1 MINRFQMIIRDGF
14 ADQWMRFRNPV
25 EILTGYRIE
34 DVPGILREIEC
45 AVSREGMH
53 AAGTIGYE
61 AAGAFDPALKTK
73 TDGRFPL
80 IQFALCGEPEIL
92 QALPVLDDAGYRTYS
107 WSREF
112 TEEEYALRIDDIRD
126 LIRNGETYQV
136 NLTFRLR
143 GRFEGNPFALFRD
156 LVRSHRAPFAAY
168 IEAGDRILCSA
179 SPELFFRLD
188 GRRIVTRP
196 MKGTIAR
203 GRTLE
208 EDRGQ
213 SRKLAF
219 SEKDRAE
226 NLMVVDMMRS
236 DLGKIAETGSVRVTD
251 LFVLEKYPRVW
262 QMTSVIEALTD
273 ASFSGI
279 LSALFPGA
287 SVTGAPKPR
296 TMEIIAGLENSPR
309 GPYTGCIGFF
319 SPGRRAQFNVAIRTA
334 VVDVR
339 ESLIEYGVGGGVVWD
354 STAESEYRECLL
366 KGDIVQKTEP
376 EFELL
381 ETLLWTRGEGFFLL
395 DEHLR
400 RLRDSADYFAWVVD
414 PDEVVRRLNALAFEF
429 HNRPQRVRMRVS
441 RDGRIS
447 LESIPITGRSETN
460 VLRLRRAKRPVDSS
474 DPFLYHKTTHR
485 RVYDEALK
493 SAGDCDEVVLWNER
507 DQVTETNAANLV
519 VEWGGRLITP
529 PVSSGLLAGTFQRWL
544 LDHGQI
550 EEGVVTF
557 EMLDK
562 TRNLFTINSV
572 RKWRKAVYYP

>member
-1 MINRFQMIIRDGF
+1 MINLYQMIIRDGF
-14 ADQWMRFRNPV
+14 ADQWMHFRNP
-25 EILTGYRIE
+25 EKILTGYRIE
-34 DVPGILREIEC
+34 DVPGILKEVEC
-45 AVSREGMH
+45 AVSREGLH

-61 AAGAFDPALKTK
+61 AAGAFDSALKTK

-92 QALPVLDDAGYRTYS
+92 QALPVLDDAWYRTYS

-112 TEEEYALRIDDIRD
+112 SEEKYASRIDDIHERIRD
-126 LIRNGETYQV
+126 GETYQV
-136 NLTFRLR
+136 NFTFRLR
-143 GRFEGNPFALFRD
+143 GRFEGHPFALFRD
-156 LVRSHRAPFAAY
+156 LVRSHRASFAAY
-168 IEAGDRILCSA
+168 MEVGDRILCSA
-179 SPELFFRLD
+179 SPELFFRLE

-208 EDRGQ
+208 EDRSQ

-226 NLMVVDMMRS
+226 NLMIVDMMRS
-236 DLGKIAETGSVRVTD
+236 DLGKIAETGSVRVMD
-251 LFVLEKYPRVW
+251 LFKLEKYPRVW
-262 QMTSVIEALTD
+262 QMTSVVEARTD
-273 ASFSGI
+273 ASFFDI
-279 LSALFPGA
+279 LSALFPSA

-296 TMEIIAGLENSPR
+296 TMEIISRLENSPR

-334 VVDVR
+334 VVNPR
-339 ESLIEYGVGGGVVWD
+339 EGLIEYGVGGGVVWD

-381 ETLLWTRGEGFFLL
+381 ETLLWTRDEGYFLL

-414 PDEVVRRLNALAFEF
+414 PDEVVRRLIALASEF
-429 HNRPQRVRMRVS
+429 QDRPQRVRMRVS
-441 RDGRIS
+441 QDGRIT
-447 LESIPITGRSETN
+447 LESIPITVWSETN

-493 SAGDCDEVVLWNER
+493 SAGECDEAVLWNEQ
-507 DQVTETNAANLV
+507 DQVTETNLANLV

-529 PVSSGLLAGTFQRWL
+529 PVSYGLLAGAFRGWL
-544 LDHGQI
+544 LNQGQI
-550 EEGVVTF
+550 EEGDITF
-557 EMLDK
+557 EMLEK
-562 TRNLFTINSV
+562 TRNLFAINSV
-572 RKWRKAVYYP
+572 RKWRKAVFYP